1 MSSEIITKV
10 CEIITIAMN
19 FNCTPTR
26 RKFTADKPTIFYDF
40 CGHTSTFDVQIYF
53 KGWEEEEPYCH
64 ADKYYVVELDKPDA
78 VKQLEEILECL
89 KTVIDEWE
97 W

>member
-1 MSSEIITKV
+1 MNNEIMSKV
-10 CEIITIAMN
+10 CEIIKTAMS
-19 FNCTPTR
+19 FNDTPTR

-53 KGWEEEEPYCH
+53 KEEEEPYCH